1 MSGGGEIIN
10 KISEMYSII
19 NNSNEKRI
27 KQGVD
32 VKFGGGAEVL
42 DSVTRGASVNGD
54 F

>member
-1 MSGGGEIIN
+1 MSGCGEIIN
-10 KISEMYSII
+10 KISEMYSMI

-42 DSVTRGASVNGD
+42 DSVTRASVNGD

>member
-1 MSGGGEIIN
+1 MSGGGEIIK
-10 KISEMYSII
+10 KISEMYSMMS
-19 NNSNEKRI
+19 NSNEKRI

-32 VKFGGGAEVL
+32 VKFGGGAKVL